1 VSAPLQLQDF
11 AQLQQAVDGFL
22 CALAVRDGGKDA
34 SQLIKVGPD
43 DVIH

>member
-1 VSAPLQLQDF
+1 VSASLQLQNF
-11 AQLQQAVDGFL
+11 AQLQQTEHEFL
-22 CALAVRDGGKDA
+22 CALAVLDGEKDA